1 MQSLPRTTS
10 ANALVAVMVIIGASM
25 LLIGA
30 ALTWTSGQKS
40 LTQRYSQYTRS
51 VSAAEAATEK
61 VIVAINQDYRNS
73 GPAVVMKNL
82 DKYRTLVPK
91 ASEYPE
97 WRRFRFLDSKGNL
110 DRVEV
115 EFVAAT
121 NFASVSS
128 QYRGLVGYPN
138 IFRIVSHAQEVNSP
152 LTVKGAVEQQVQVS
166 IIPLYQFAMFYNLDY
181 ECTALPA
188 MMVNGT
194 VHCNGDMYLAPH
206 TSLTFNNDVTCTKKI
221 YRSAK
226 QGNAY
231 PGKGPVVFNGA
242 SDGGVS
248 TLTLPIG
255 TNNSIAAVREV
266 IEIPPTTEDHLS
278 AMGQQRFYNRANMI
292 IVVSNTT
299 ISITSGRETGFKNK
313 VLLVPDFIN
322 ITNTF
327 FNGRENKKVRCTDI
341 DIGKFIQWQ
350 TNRVLNTITYPAPM
364 LGLLGEIINVPGEEI
379 RVIYIADFRTTN
391 STVQMGIRLRNA
403 QTLPAAGLTVAS
415 PHPVYT
421 LGHYNCPENSHLGTT
436 NTSKT
441 APASIVADAI
451 TILSANWND
460 NGGAPVDLS
469 LRLPAPTTVN
479 AAFVAGIVQTTKDKG
494 YSGGVENF
502 PRFLENWDK
511 VTSTYNGSMV
521 VMFESKHAVAPWK
534 EIGGYYMPPVR
545 NWSFD
550 MNFRDPLRLPPAT
563 PAASVLVRGKWALAS
578 AL

>member
-1 MQSLPRTTS
+1 
-10 ANALVAVMVIIGASM
+10 MVLIGASM

-91 ASEYPE
+91 ASEYAE
-97 WRRFRFLDSKGNL
+97 WRKFRFLDSKGNL

-128 QYRGLVGYPN
+128 QYRGLLGYPN
-138 IFRIVSHAQEVNSP
+138 VFRIISHAQEINSP
-152 LTVKGAVEQQVQVS
+152 MKVDGAVEQQVQVS

-221 YRSAK
+221 YRTSK
-226 QGNAY
+226 QGNSY

-255 TNNSIAAVREV
+255 TNNSSAAVREV
-266 IEIPPTTEDHLS
+266 IEIPPATEDHLS
-278 AMGQQRFYNRANMI
+278 AMGQQRFYNKANMI
-292 IVVSNTT
+292 ILVSNTT
-299 ISITSGRETGFKNK
+299 VSITSGRETGFKNK
-313 VLLVPDFIN
+313 VSPLLQDFIS
-322 ITNTF
+322 TNNTGF
-327 FNGRENKKVRCTDI
+327 WNGREGKRIRCADI
-341 DIGKFIQWQ
+341 DIKKFIDWK
-350 TNRVLNTITYPAPM
+350 NDKSRNTITYPAPL
-364 LGLLGEIINVPGEEI
+364 LGLLGELINIPGEEI
-379 RVIYIADFRTTN
+379 RVIYVADFRTTN

-403 QTLPAAGLTVAS
+403 QTLPAEGLTVVS

-421 LGHYNCPENSHLGTT
+421 LGHYNCPDNSHLGTT

-441 APASIVADAI
+441 APASIVADAV
-451 TILSANWND
+451 TILSSQWND
-460 NGGAPVDLS
+460 NNGASLDLS
-469 LRLPAPTTVN
+469 LRVPVATTVN
-479 AAFVAGIVQTTKDKG
+479 AALVAGIVQTTKDKG

-502 PRFLENWDK
+502 PRFLENWNNTI
-511 VTSTYNGSMV
+511 VSTYNGSMV
-521 VMFESKHAVAPWK
+521 VMFESKHAVAPWVT
-534 EIGGYYMPPVR
+534 IGTYYNPPVR

-550 MNFRDPLRLPPAT
+550 TNFRDPLRLPPAT